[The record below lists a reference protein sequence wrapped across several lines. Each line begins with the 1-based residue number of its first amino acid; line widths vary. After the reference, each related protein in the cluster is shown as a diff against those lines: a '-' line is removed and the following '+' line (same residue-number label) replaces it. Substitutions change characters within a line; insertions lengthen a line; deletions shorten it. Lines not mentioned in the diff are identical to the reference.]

1 MNSQHENMLHG
12 HQATSDLV
20 SNEPTA
26 PELMTLAR
34 RIGAVRG
41 ARKDIFPAGQFGE
54 PGWDMI
60 FALYLAA
67 VRGEELNVSN
77 VCEVSDAPPT
87 TALRWLE
94 RLLELKMI
102 RRRKHPTDNRV
113 AFIEL
118 ELETSKLVE
127 AFLREAWATF
137 YPQM

>member
-1 MNSQHENMLHG
+1 
-12 HQATSDLV
+12 
-20 SNEPTA
+20 
-26 PELMTLAR
+26 
-34 RIGAVRG
+34 
-41 ARKDIFPAGQFGE
+41 
-54 PGWDMI
+54 MI

-67 VRGEELNVSN
+67 VRGAELNVSN

-94 RLLELKMI
+94 RLLELKMV